1 MRYQVAFF
9 GHQLVGGTPRGA
21 LRAFRF
27 LAEEIARQEDI
38 DLICLG
44 EPVSDP
50 GDPLGSA
57 YQAFD
62 GRMFL
67 ATLDHSP
74 QSIPAVIR
82 PHDPA
87 QLAELYAWPGY
98 LRGLRAAFRKTTPLW
113 V

>member
-67 ATLDHSP
+67 ATLDHGL
-74 QSIPAVIR
+74 QSTPAVIR
-82 PHDPA
+82 PQDHA
-87 QLAELYAWPGY
+87 QSADAWPGY
-98 LRGLRAAFRKTTPLW
+98 LQGLRA
-113 V
+113 